1 MLILNQFN
9 LISIFN
15 NNIYLLLFILLT
27 IIVSSAI
34 IYIFLAG
41 RRPLSKL
48 SEIVQTGAAALY
60 IATTV
65 SGSGGDD
72 KDKKESD
79 KKSSNSQSS
88 NSSTSN
94 SSNTESSSKSESS
107 DKNTPLK
114 ALPILALFSISPG
127 SASLNQY
134 AFGVF
139 ILSAVAIS
147 TSVNILLYFLSMYL
161 IKKGDYESKY
171 PKLAWII
178 RRYKD
183 VSNIYF

>member
-1 MLILNQFN
+1 M
-9 LISIFN
+9 
-15 NNIYLLLFILLT
+15 LLFILLT
-27 IIVSSAI
+27 IIVSSTI

-88 NSSTSN
+88 NSNSSTSN
-94 SSNTESSSKSESS
+94 SSNTESSSKPDSS

-114 ALPILALFSISPG
+114 LY
-127 SASLNQY
+127 QY
-134 AFGVF
+134 
-139 ILSAVAIS
+139 
-147 TSVNILLYFLSMYL
+147 
-161 IKKGDYESKY
+161 
-171 PKLAWII
+171 
-178 RRYKD
+178 
-183 VSNIYF
+183 